1 MGALMTS
8 PKDIRNAILGAG
20 LARANSD
27 PGAEKAVVPD
37 MPGRVAAGAVG
48 AVSRSLSR
56 FDEQLREAQKL
67 AASGERIVELAID
80 AIDPSFARDRIEV
93 DAEAQEALVASVREH
108 GQQVPILVRPSPIA
122 GGRYQIAY
130 GHRRFRACAALGIPV
145 RAVIRELDDSQLL
158 VAQGQ
163 ENSARKDLSF
173 IERAL
178 FAATLEDRGFSR
190 DVAMAALSTDKTELS
205 KLISVVRNVPLDI
218 IDAIGPAPK
227 AGRTR
232 WLGLAEKLKQAKA
245 VSQVRTLVQQD
256 HLKTLPSDER
266 FARIFAEASAKP
278 KRAPSARDWTAP
290 TGSKPVRIEKKA
302 DLTVLTI
309 RESVAPEF
317 AEFVVSQLP
326 SLFASY
332 QTQKRS

>member
-1 MGALMTS
+1 MTS

-27 PGAEKAVVPD
+27 SQQETNAVPEISS
-37 MPGRVAAGAVG
+37 RVAAGAVG

-56 FDEQLREAQKL
+56 FDEQLREAQRL
-67 AASGERIVELAID
+67 VASGEHVVELSTADVD
-80 AIDPSFARDRIEV
+80 ASFARDRIEA
-93 DAEAQEALVASVREH
+93 DEAALKALVSSIRVH
-108 GQQVPILVRPSPIA
+108 GQQVPILVRPSPNG

-130 GHRRFRACAALGIPV
+130 GHRRFSACIALGISV
-145 RAVIRELDDSQLL
+145 KAVIRELNDSELII
-158 VAQGQ
+158 AQGQ

-178 FAATLEDRGFSR
+178 FALTLEERGFSR

-205 KLISVVRNVPLDI
+205 KLISVVRGVPTDI

-232 WLGLAEKLKQAKA
+232 WLGLAEKLKQTKTVDA
-245 VSQVRTLVQQD
+245 VRKFAQTEAFRTLS
-256 HLKTLPSDER
+256 SDDR
-266 FARIFAEASAKP
+266 FAAIFGKASAKP
-278 KRAPSARDWTAP
+278 KRAPSAKDWTAP
-290 TGSKPVRIEKKA
+290 SGVKPIRIEKKA
-302 DLTVLTI
+302 HLTVLTI
-309 RESVAPEF
+309 KDSVAPEF

-332 QTQKRS
+332 QAQKRS